1 MPTFCKQQAFSVSS
15 MKKVRR
21 EVQTAE
27 APAPVGP
34 YSQAVRAGA
43 FLFLSGQIPLDP
55 KTNVLVS
62 GTIQEETRRVLDNLK
77 AVLAADGLDFSD
89 VVKTTVYMTDLGD
102 FPKMNETYAAAFGAS
117 RPARATVQVSALPKG
132 ARVEIEA
139 IAQAR
144 EEDR

>member
-1 MPTFCKQQAFSVSS
+1 
-15 MKKVRR
+15 MKKSARR
-21 EVQTAE
+21 VVQTSD

-34 YSQAVRAGA
+34 YSQALRAGA

-55 KTNVLVS
+55 KSGQMAS
-62 GTIQEETRRVLDNLK
+62 GTIQQETQRVLDNLR

-89 VVKTTVYMTDLGD
+89 VVKTTVFMTDLGD
-102 FPKMNETYAAAFGAS
+102 FPKMNETYASAFGDA

-139 IAQAR
+139 IALVRDGEGA
-144 EEDR
+144 